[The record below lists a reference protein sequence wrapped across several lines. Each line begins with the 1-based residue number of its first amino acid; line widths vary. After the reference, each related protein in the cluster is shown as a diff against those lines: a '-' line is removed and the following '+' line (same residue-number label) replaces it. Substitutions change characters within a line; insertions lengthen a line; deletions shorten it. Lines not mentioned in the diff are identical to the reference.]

1 MSATSIYF
9 NGIFTR
15 VPGSYSKVDVSALD
29 AVGISASGIVAC
41 VGTAIGGKPYT
52 AVDLDDVAGTLQK
65 STRPGKASGFFQ
77 EGSNLLEAEALLFNP
92 SKDDDIQAGAQS
104 VFWVKVNESAA
115 STATFANGDGDALT
129 YTSQDYGY
137 KTTQIYAEIA
147 TGSTV
152 GKKYTIVLEDVTEVF
167 DNVLME
173 VFSLLYTSST
183 PAEGFTTITGDV
195 TTTKLTAAFTKANLG
210 LDGEITTS
218 LVGAGTPAKVE
229 IVSAAAGDTT
239 QVATLFG
246 LDSAGTTAQSEQ
258 LTLTG
263 TNAVTSSLVYS
274 EILGV
279 RLSAACAGAVT
290 VNDIG
295 GTPTLVTIAISV
307 LTAGVVVCTDMPV
320 AGVVIDLVSDGA
332 STKDALV
339 VGASETGAAAI
350 EQVTLT
356 GVTPVSTTG
365 KWSRIDNIVLGD
377 VEAAQT
383 ITASGTAVETT
394 WLAYA
399 TLKKVSD
406 HWNSKGGMTLTMV
419 TGDSTFAMSNMD
431 TDVSAQSLLA
441 TAKSWYA
448 NLYAAIVAITNG
460 SDLVTPTRA
469 SGATGVPNNTTVAV
483 YLTGGDEGDPVNPT
497 VPTADS
503 ADWQAAYNLLKKV
516 FVNSIVPL
524 TPDPAIHAIHDA
536 HLAYMCG
543 AGRMERD
550 GAVGL
555 MNAGQTAV
563 PTKSEI
569 KTQIVALNSRHNRA
583 VAQQCERFNAAT
595 PSVKTKF
602 DPHYT
607 ACLAIGMQAGS
618 EVGTSLTRK
627 YINTLGIYGDTSW
640 HPQDDADEM
649 IELGLLF
656 AEQIDGVGH
665 RWVRNVTT
673 KVSSTNIV
681 YTEAEA
687 NEAVNYSVYNFRTQ
701 MEWAI
706 GRKGFAGTEQAAEGV
721 ARNVL
726 TQLTG
731 LSLTSW
737 RSLDLDL
744 SLQILEVSVEM
755 APVLSIV
762 FVENTIHIVGGT
774 SSSAAS

>member
-1 MSATSIYF
+1 MAATSIFF
-9 NGIFTR
+9 NGLFTR
-15 VPGSYSKVDVSALD
+15 IPGSYSKVDVSALD

-52 AVDLDDVAGTLQK
+52 EVDPDDVSGTLQK
-65 STRPGKASGFFQ
+65 STRPGKAKGYFQ

-92 SKDDDIQAGAQS
+92 SKDDDIQAGAQM
-104 VFWVKVNESAA
+104 VYWVKVNESAP
-115 STATFANGDGDALT
+115 SSATFANGDGDALT
-129 YTSQDYGY
+129 LTSSDYGY
-137 KTTQIYAEIA
+137 KTTQINAEIA
-147 TGSTV
+147 TGTSQ
-152 GKKYTIVLEDVTEVF
+152 GKKYTINLGDLTEVF

-173 VFSLLYTSST
+173 VFSLLYVAST

-195 TTTKLTAAFTKANLG
+195 DATKLTAAFTKANLG
-210 LDGEITTS
+210 LDSQITTS

-229 IVSAAAGDTT
+229 VVSSDAGDTT
-239 QVATLFG
+239 QIVTLYG
-246 LDSAGTTAQSEQ
+246 LDTAGTSAQSEQ

-263 TNAVTSSLVYS
+263 TSAVTSNLIYS
-274 EILGV
+274 EIFGV
-279 RLSAACAGAVT
+279 RLSAACAGTVT

-320 AGVVIDLVSDGA
+320 NGLTVDLVSDGA
-332 STKDALV
+332 STQDLLI
-339 VGASETGAAAI
+339 VGANESGAASI

-356 GVTPVSTTG
+356 GVTPIASTG
-365 KWSRIDNIVLGD
+365 KWSRIDYLILGD
-377 VEAAQT
+377 CEVAQT
-383 ITASGTAVETT
+383 FTCSGTAVETN
-394 WLAYA
+394 WLAYP
-399 TLKKVSD
+399 TLKDVSD

-419 TGDSTFAMSNMD
+419 TGDSAFGMSNMD
-431 TDVSAQSLLA
+431 TDVSAQSLLT

-448 NLYAAIVAITNG
+448 NLYAAITAITNG
-460 SDLVTPTRA
+460 SQLVTPTRA
-469 SGATGVPNNTTVAV
+469 SGATGAPNNTTVAV

-503 ADWQAAYNLLKKV
+503 ADWQNAYNLLKKV

-524 TPDPAIHAIHDA
+524 TADPAIHAIHDA
-536 HLAYMCG
+536 HLVYMCG

-555 MNAGQTAV
+555 MNTGQTAV
-563 PTKSEI
+563 PSKSEI
-569 KTQIVALNSRHNRA
+569 KQQIAALNSRHLRA
-583 VAQQCERFNAAT
+583 VAQQCERYSAT
-595 PSVKTKF
+595 SPSVKTKF
-602 DPHYT
+602 DPPYT

-627 YINTLGIYGDTSW
+627 HINTLGVYGDSSW

-701 MEWAI
+701 MEWAV
-706 GRKGFAGTEQAAEGV
+706 GRKGFAGTKQAAEGV

-737 RSLDLDL
+737 RSLNLDL

-774 SSSAAS
+774 SSSTAS